1 MCHLVGF
8 PSQYPSELGPGG
20 PTAQGEVK
28 SGRDR
33 RLGSE
38 RGLEGV
44 LNLELCVLKQGSDLP
59 RVGPHIHAALGLQ
72 LLCWATGLNTGNP
85 SGVEL
90 GSGP

>member
-44 LNLELCVLKQGSDLP
+44 LNLELCVSKQGSDLP